1 MTYTQEMISKY
12 RQNSLSAKNLL
23 NAVYLYHPAFFKYS
37 LKRKDPKEYADF
49 VVKSYYQTLKIS
61 QDFAATHR
69 LNPVYLRET
78 ALLKNALRFCHNNLD
93 LEEKYIRSAVY
104 AAFQILNK

>member
-1 MTYTQEMISKY
+1 MTYTQKMISKY
-12 RQNSLSAKNLL
+12 HQNSLDVKNLL

-37 LKRKDPKEYADF
+37 LKHKNPKEYADF
-49 VVKSYYQTLKIS
+49 IVKSYYQNLQIS
-61 QDFAATHR
+61 QDFAMKHN
-69 LNPVYLRET
+69 LDPVYLRET
-78 ALLKNALRFCHNNLD
+78 ALLKKALRFCHNDLD